1 MTKKHL
7 FTVITLGLIIGMTVF
22 VGCKPNGHGRR
33 HAFALDYISET
44 LDLTDA
50 QASTLAEIQK
60 EVEAKVDVLHKG
72 KQAMH
77 ATLKEQLAADRMD
90 ETVIRSLIAQHRE
103 KMTQMIDLFVDRLIA
118 FHGELTP
125 DQKAKLIKKI
135 EKFESWHDLKS

>member
-1 MTKKHL
+1 MKKKHL
-7 FTVITLGLIIGMTVF
+7 FTAITIGLIIGMTVF

-50 QASTLAEIQK
+50 QKVKLAEIQK
-60 EVEAKVDVLHKG
+60 EVKAKVEGLHKE

-77 ATLKEQLAADRMD
+77 ATLKEQIAADQMD
-90 ETVIRSLIAQHRE
+90 EKIIKSIVAQHRE
-103 KMTQMIDLFVDRLIA
+103 KMTQVIDLVVDRLLT
-118 FHGELTP
+118 FHKELTP
-125 DQKAKLIKKI
+125 DQKTKLIKKI

>member
-1 MTKKHL
+1 MKRKHL

-50 QASTLAEIQK
+50 QESKLAEIQK
-60 EVEAKVDVLHKG
+60 EVKAKVEDLHKE

-77 ATLKEQLAADRMD
+77 ATLKEQIAADQMD
-90 ETVIRSLIAQHRE
+90 EKVIKSIVAQHRE
-103 KMTQMIDLFVDRLIA
+103 KMTQVIDLVVDRLLA
-118 FHGELTP
+118 FHKELTP

>member
-1 MTKKHL
+1 MKKKHL
-7 FTVITLGLIIGMTVF
+7 FTAITLGLIIGMTVF

-50 QASTLAEIQK
+50 QESKLAEIQK
-60 EVEAKVDVLHKG
+60 EVEAKVEVLHKE

-77 ATLKEQLAADRMD
+77 ATLKEQIAADQMD
-90 ETVIRSLIAQHRE
+90 ETVIKSLIAQHRE
-103 KMTQMIDLFVDRLIA
+103 KMTEVIDLVVDRLLA
-118 FHGELTP
+118 FHKELTP
-125 DQKAKLIKKI
+125 DQKTKLIKKI